1 MIIDVHYSPRMI
13 GGIESLSGNGTA
25 SLPHIESAVLVLDQI
40 ANLLS
45 EIFMIAGCHQE
56 SHLAIVEYL
65 RYASDSGTD
74 DWLGHRPSFYYSPRE
89 VRMNKRSDYDIA
101 SSEVFFD
108 RRRKRDSHDC
118 LLQIAACNCLLY
130 QTAKVV
136 AGMWRPFEPGY
147 DGTGI
152 RI

>member
-74 DWLGHRPSFYYSPRE
+74 DWLGHRPSFYYSAGE

-101 SSEVFFD
+101 SSIIIFD
-108 RRRKRDSHDC
+108 VCREWQSQYCTLQVVTFDC
-118 LLQIAACNCLLY
+118 LLNVSAHGI
-130 QTAKVV
+130 
-136 AGMWRPFEPGY
+136 AGMWHPVQPR
-147 DGTGI
+147 D
-152 RI
+152 